1 METFNNVVKGI
12 VLGIVVALALIF
24 TVPSV
29 INYYGE
35 YQLKQNI
42 RNNYPLTLVQGD
54 SLFVVFYLNQNNEV
68 MKMPLECME
77 SPKDTLITLISEE
90 PMKFQIDAP
99 YDESKKCPSTFF
111 ASYKTPDLVDSIF
124 NLTRTR

>member
-1 METFNNVVKGI
+1 METVNNVAKGV
-12 VLGIVVALALIF
+12 VLGVVVALALIF

-35 YQLKQNI
+35 YQLKQHL
-42 RNNYPLTLVQGD
+42 RNNYPLTLSHED
-54 SLFVVFYLNQNNEV
+54 SLIVVFYLNENNEV
-68 MKMPLECME
+68 MKMPLECNE
-77 SPKDTLITLISEE
+77 SPQGSLISLISED

-99 YDESKKCPSTFF
+99 YASKNCPSKFF
-111 ASYKTPDLVDSIF
+111 ASHKTPDLVDSIF